1 VPVTPFQDRV
11 CRLLASN
18 RAPDSYLAGGTALH
32 AAPNSRRFSNDVDY
46 FHDSIARV
54 AEAFAADRALLESH
68 GYTVTVE
75 VQQPGHIRARVA
87 AGHDE
92 TRLEWAH
99 DSSWRF
105 LPVLRDEVVG
115 FVLHPIDLAL
125 NKVLALAGR
134 DEPRDLL
141 DVIDAHDRIL
151 PLGALVWA
159 AAGKDPGFSPTSL
172 LELLKRRGTHRP
184 EDFARLRLTQ
194 PVDLVALKQAWR
206 AALDEAEQFIAS
218 RPASETGC
226 LYYAPSQ
233 ATFVMPGEGVPSDAM
248 PHYGRPGGIWPQP
261 ARAG

>member
-1 VPVTPFQDRV
+1 M
-11 CRLLASN
+11 LASN

-68 GYTVTVE
+68 GYAVTVE

-87 AGHDE
+87 AGGDD

-134 DEPRDLL
+134 HEPRDLL

>member
-1 VPVTPFQDRV
+1 
-11 CRLLASN
+11 LLASN

-54 AEAFAADRALLESH
+54 AEAFAADRAVLESH
-68 GYTVTVE
+68 GFTVTVE

-87 AGHDE
+87 AGGDE

-115 FVLHPIDLAL
+115 FVLHPVDLAL

-141 DVIDAHDRIL
+141 DVVDAHHRIL